1 MSERD
6 DFVYQED
13 ESDQE
18 SNQDDKDSDQDS
30 DQDKSPRLVVGVT
43 QYQQMGYVN
52 CLYEDTFAGMGMDAR
67 TRYKMLGALTS
78 EQTFRKNAKQYIES
92 DENLKKILNMNGL
105 CDNVNKIKKFDYIN
119 AKAFV
124 IAYYFINV
132 QAIKKIRDNEVEKIV
147 KDYIDEDV
155 TILDVVR
162 YIRYIQNL

>member
-1 MSERD
+1 MSESD
-6 DFVYQED
+6 DFVYDSNQ

-18 SNQDDKDSDQDS
+18 SDKESDKDE
-30 DQDKSPRLVVGVT
+30 SPRLVVGVT

-52 CLYEDTFAGMGMDAR
+52 CLYDDTFAGMGMDAR

-78 EQTFRKNAKQYIES
+78 EQTFRKSAKQYIES
-92 DENLKKILNMNGL
+92 VENLKKIVNMNGL

-132 QAIKKIRDNEVEKIV
+132 QAITKTRDNEVEKIV

-162 YIRYIQNL
+162 YIRYIRNL